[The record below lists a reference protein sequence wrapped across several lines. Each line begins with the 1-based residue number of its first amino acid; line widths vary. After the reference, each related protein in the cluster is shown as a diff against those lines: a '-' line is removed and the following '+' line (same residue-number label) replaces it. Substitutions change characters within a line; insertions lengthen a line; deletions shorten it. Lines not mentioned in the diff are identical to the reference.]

1 MMLENILLTII
12 EFAITTFFVM
22 VGLTILAII
31 DPGLVVIVA
40 GILLTF
46 TIRRRLHGKKH

>member
-1 MMLENILLTII
+1 MMLENILLTIV
-12 EFAITTFFVM
+12 EFAITIFFVM

-31 DPGLVVIVA
+31 DPGLVIIVA

-46 TIRRRLHGKKH
+46 AIRRILHGKKH